1 MRLLLA
7 AAPTALL
14 GGLGEP
20 LVVFNHFAPSLA
32 QELLVLFW
40 SRGWG
45 NPRYDPILGIGR
57 DDLPSLMDVVSGVS
71 AIVDRTNTPSDHIP
85 QHDDT
90 AVSGG

>member
-14 GGLGEP
+14 GGLSEP
-20 LVVFNHFAPSLA
+20 LAVLNHSAPSLP
-32 QELLVLFW
+32 QELPVLLW

-57 DDLPSLMDVVSGVS
+57 DDLPSLMDIVSGVS
-71 AIVDRTNTPSDHIP
+71 AIVNRTNTPPDHVP
-85 QHDDT
+85 
-90 AVSGG
+90 